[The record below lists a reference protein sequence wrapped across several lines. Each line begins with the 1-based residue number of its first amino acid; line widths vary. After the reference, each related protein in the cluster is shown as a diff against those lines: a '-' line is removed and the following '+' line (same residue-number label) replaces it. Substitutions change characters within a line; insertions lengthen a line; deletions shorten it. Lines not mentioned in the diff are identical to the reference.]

1 MLFIRAQAV
10 IRADGFSSA
19 PNRNSAAWDVISIAT
34 YSRGFESVFLKK
46 APTLAG
52 PTPLSLAE
60 LEEQLDDILC
70 AALSSRRSAAAVAAG
85 IAPLSRPEQE
95 FVLAWAKVAAQNV
108 AELGYQ
114 FTAQAPQALAV
125 LGRSGAEKWLLR
137 ALDAY
142 DKEGLYPACAA
153 LKDLAGFKRASDAAG
168 EGVAL
173 TEVARVLELFLRGLA
188 GRRLQLEPATDT
200 WTDTETIFLPE
211 RIALYPA
218 RERNFRLYK
227 AIAVH
232 HWAQARYG
240 TFNLQLAAV
249 LAGYAVPE
257 RALAW
262 FNLLEAIRL
271 ENQIGRGFPGLA
283 ALLAAFR
290 PALAAS
296 LAAANA
302 RLARADSAV
311 ADSVSLLREFYSQTP
326 PQPFPYMGSLHPER
340 AAEVRGERIAK
351 ERRALYTELAQLR
364 LTAQAERGEAEAGEP
379 ELDVDSS
386 FDTLEFELQIDGEAV
401 APPEEVAKLMRSIIQ
416 DFGDIPEEYL
426 LASGPGAYAAEAL
439 PPGEAAGELGETRA
453 AGGRL
458 YDEWDFR
465 RRDYR
470 KEWCVLFESEMLAG
484 DPGYVAAVRARYA
497 GQIAQLRRRFEA
509 LRGEDRLARRQNE
522 GEDIDFDAVV
532 EAYADRRSGIE
543 ASERLFVQR
552 RRIERNIA
560 VMFMVDM
567 SGSTKGWINA
577 CEREA
582 LVLLC
587 EALEA
592 LGDRYAIYGFSGWT
606 RKRCDIYRIKTFG
619 ESYGEAVR
627 GRIAGI
633 EPRDYTRMGVAIR
646 HLSGILNEVEAK
658 TRILFTLSDGKPDD
672 FHDGYRGDYG
682 IEDTRQALIEARQS
696 GIHPFCVTIDEEARD
711 YLPHMYGPANWVLI
725 DDAGQLPLK
734 AAEVYRRLTS

>member
-1 MLFIRAQAV
+1 M
-10 IRADGFSSA
+10 
-19 PNRNSAAWDVISIAT
+19 
-34 YSRGFESVFLKK
+34 
-46 APTLAG
+46 AG
-52 PTPLSLAE
+52 LTSLSQVE
-60 LEEQLDDILC
+60 LEEKLDDILC

-85 IAPLSRPEQE
+85 IAPLARAEQE
-95 FVLAWAKVAAQNV
+95 FVLAWAQVAAQNV

-173 TEVARVLELFLRGLA
+173 AEVARVLELFLLGLA
-188 GRRLQLEPATDT
+188 GRRLQLEAADDT
-200 WTDTETIFLPE
+200 WTDTETIYLPG

-218 RERNFRLYK
+218 REQNFRLYK

-240 TFNLQLAAV
+240 TFNLELAPV
-249 LAGYAVPE
+249 LAGYALPE

-262 FNLLEAIRL
+262 LNLLEALRL
-271 ENQIGRGFPGLA
+271 ESQIGRGFPGLA
-283 ALLAAFR
+283 ALLAALR
-290 PALAAS
+290 PAHPAS

-302 RLARADSAV
+302 RLSRADSAV
-311 ADSVSLLREFYSQTP
+311 ADSVSLLREFYSSAP

-351 ERRALYTELAQLR
+351 ERRALYTGLEQLR
-364 LTAQAERGEAEAGEP
+364 LAAQAERGEAEAGEP

-386 FDTLEFELQIDGEAV
+386 FETLEFELQIDGEAV

-416 DFGDIPEEYL
+416 DFGEIPEEYL
-426 LASGPGAYAAEAL
+426 LAAGPGAYAPEAL
-439 PPGEAAGELGETRA
+439 PADEATGELGESQA

-470 KEWCVLFESEMLAG
+470 KDWCVLFESDVLAG
-484 DPGYVAAVRARYA
+484 DPGYVGAVRARYA

-532 EAYADRRSGIE
+532 EAYADRKSGIE
-543 ASERLFVQR
+543 ASERLFVR
-552 RRIERNIA
+552 RQRIERNIA

-606 RKRCDIYRIKTFG
+606 RKRCDIYRIKTFD
-619 ESYGEAVR
+619 EHYGEAVR
-627 GRIAGI
+627 GRIAGV

-646 HLSGILNEVEAK
+646 HLAGILNEVEAK

-711 YLPHMYGPANWVLI
+711 YLPHMYGPASWVLI

-734 AAEVYRRLTS
+734 TAEVYRRLTS